1 MPRNNTCYFVTD
13 GHRYARLEDALSDA
27 AKRSYETQKHTSVFI
42 YAPSREAARNF
53 GGDDAVRQ
61 FELNLTRGTAEDA
74 PLASINIGASVSL
87 WG

>member
-1 MPRNNTCYFVTD
+1 MKRVTAFV
-13 GHRYARLEDALSDA
+13 GSAR
-27 AKRSYETQKHTSVFI
+27 KKFTY
-42 YAPSREAARNF
+42 
-53 GGDDAVRQ
+53 DAVRQ